1 MKKGLT
7 PKEASAQFWNGIY
20 NDDAYVFGT
29 APNDWFAG
37 HAHLLE
43 KGQRILMVA
52 DGEGRNSVWC
62 ARKGMAVDAFDLS
75 ETAIRKAR
83 KLAQDNDVAVN
94 FSVHG
99 VDDWSWLPDVYDAV
113 AVIMCQFATP
123 AMRDVLFRNCI
134 RTLKAGGLLFVL
146 GYSPKQLTYGTGG
159 PPWVEHLYTE
169 AMLRQYAEGMEI
181 LELASW
187 DAEVKAGR
195 HRGKSALVGMVARKK
210 AEEESHAGGI

>member
-1 MKKGLT
+1 MGLT
-7 PKEASAQFWNGIY
+7 PKEAAAKFWDGVY
-20 NDDAYVFGT
+20 SDDAYVFGT
-29 APNDWFAG
+29 APNDWFAAHG
-37 HAHLLE
+37 HLLE

-75 ETAIRKAR
+75 GTAIRKAR
-83 KLAQDNDVAVN
+83 KLAQDNGVAVN
-94 FSVHG
+94 FSVNG
-99 VDDWSWLPDVYDAV
+99 VDDWSWQADAYDAV

-134 RTLKAGGLLFVL
+134 RTLKEGGLLFVL
-146 GYSPKQLTYGTGG
+146 GYSPKQLEYGTGG
-159 PPWVEHLYTE
+159 PSKVDQLYTE

-195 HRGKSALVGMVARKK
+195 HHGKSALVGLVARKK
-210 AEEESHAGGI
+210 PGQDAYGTDV